1 MGELVLEWLGFGK
14 DELEG
19 FEDLDLEL
27 EWGGFLEALDEGWC
41 EIGLVKL
48 NQELVGG
55 LVH

>member
-1 MGELVLEWLGFGK
+1 MGEFILEWLGFRK
-14 DELEG
+14 DEFEG

-27 EWGGFLEALDEGWC
+27 EWGGFLKALDEGWC